1 LDLLEFDWEDVK
13 QVRGHR
19 VFDVRLVGPITEYG
33 LLRVTEDKVFVT
45 VGEEE
50 REYERKDLIAIAPRG
65 KREIDY
71 WSAKLT
77 LGLDFTRGNTNQT
90 QYSAIANAKRR
101 TSATRF
107 VLDYLGNFAR
117 VEGVET
123 INNQRVS
130 SFFDVFKTRK
140 FFYRPFFGEY
150 YRDPFRNID
159 HRITI
164 GAGVGYHII
173 DTAKT
178 EWDVSGGPAY
188 QTTQFLSVGAGEDS
202 SESTPALVVGTHYE
216 TELTSTVDFD
226 FDYRLNIMNEVSG
239 RYTHHMVAA
248 FETELLKWLDFDIS
262 LVWDRTQLP
271 QAAADGTVPLKD
283 DFFIIFGL
291 GLDFL

>member
-1 LDLLEFDWEDVK
+1 
-13 QVRGHR
+13 VRGHR
-19 VFDVRLVGPITEYG
+19 AFDVRLVGPVTEYG
-33 LLRVTEDKVFVT
+33 LLRVTEDKVFIT
-45 VGEEE
+45 VGEKEKVYE
-50 REYERKDLIAIAPRG
+50 REDLVAIVPG
-65 KREIDY
+65 GEREIDY

-77 LGLDFTRGNTNQT
+77 LGLDLTRGNTNQT
-90 QYSAIANAKRR
+90 QYSAILNAKRR

-107 VLDYLGNFAR
+107 NLDYLGNFTR
-117 VEGVET
+117 VEGIET

-130 SFFDVFKTRK
+130 SFFDVFKNRRI
-140 FFYRPFFGEY
+140 FYRPVFGEY

-159 HRITI
+159 RRVTI

-173 DTAKT
+173 NTPKT
-178 EWDVSGGPAY
+178 EWSVTGGPAY
-188 QTTQFLSVGAGEDS
+188 QNTQFVSVEAGEDL
-202 SESTPALVVGTHYE
+202 SESTPALVAGTHYE
-216 TELTSTVDFD
+216 TELTSKVDFD
-226 FDYRLNIMNEVSG
+226 FNYRLQFMNEESG

-271 QAAADGTVPLKD
+271 QAAADGTVPEKD